1 LSKKSDCED
10 LKNVMNS
17 GKGNISSLT
26 LSLASLSEFHSIY
39 IIFLGIIESHY
50 IEGGQK
56 MQKYFRIVLTMLLV
70 LGNIGVAKVQPVL
83 GVEIQTDATS
93 AILMDAASG
102 EIYFEKESHK
112 ELPPASVTKIMTLL
126 VAAEAI
132 ATEKVKLT
140 DKVTAS
146 ENASKLGGSQ
156 IYLEPGEIFTLEQ
169 MLIAIAV
176 GSANDGCVA
185 VAEHITGT
193 HEAFVEEMN
202 RKAQELGLKNTH
214 FANAYGLPAEG
225 HYTSAYDL
233 AVISK
238 EALNYPLIRKLTS
251 IKEYD
256 LRDGKFKLWN
266 TNKLLWWYPGADG
279 FKTGWTNEAKY
290 CLSSTVERNGL
301 RLICVVMGVPQVR
314 GHFAESMKI
323 YNYGFAKY
331 EFKQFAPANAK
342 QGVVKVLKGV
352 EDQVIVNTEKPLG
365 ATVEKGKDKNLWVE
379 TKLNPEVSAPIQK
392 GQTLGQVH
400 LYRNDQLKASV
411 NLIADHAVA
420 KAGLVQQVERTLKGV
435 FGY

>member
-1 LSKKSDCED
+1 MRK
-10 LKNVMNS
+10 
-17 GKGNISSLT
+17 
-26 LSLASLSEFHSIY
+26 SLAF
-39 IIFLGIIESHY
+39 
-50 IEGGQK
+50 
-56 MQKYFRIVLTMLLV
+56 VLAMVLV
-70 LGNIGVAKVQPVL
+70 LGNIGFTDVHPVL
-83 GVEIQTDATS
+83 GVEIETEATS

-102 EIYFEKESHK
+102 QILYEKEAHK

-126 VAAEAI
+126 VAADAV
-132 ATEKVKLT
+132 ASGKVSLT

-185 VAEHITGT
+185 VAEHICGT

-202 RKAQELGLKNTH
+202 NKAQALGLKNTH
-214 FANAYGLPAEG
+214 FVNAYGLPAEG

-233 AVISK
+233 AVISR
-238 EALNYPLIRKLTS
+238 EALNYPLVRKLTS

-290 CLSSTVERNGL
+290 CLASTVERNGL
-301 RLICVVMGVPQVR
+301 RLIAVVMGVPQVR

-331 EFKQFAPANAK
+331 EFKQFAPAAQK
-342 QGVVKVLKGV
+342 QGVVKVRKGM
-352 EDQVIVNTEKPLG
+352 EDEVTALTEKPLG
-365 ATVEKGKDKNLWVE
+365 ATVEKGKDKNFWVE
-379 TKLNPEVSAPIQK
+379 TKLNPEIVAPILK
-392 GQTLGQVH
+392 GQKIGEVL
-400 LYRNDQLKASV
+400 LYSNDQVQASV
-411 NLIADHAVA
+411 NLIVDHPVA
-420 KAGLVQQVERTLKGV
+420 KAGLAEQVTRTLKGV

>member
-1 LSKKSDCED
+1 MRK
-10 LKNVMNS
+10 
-17 GKGNISSLT
+17 
-26 LSLASLSEFHSIY
+26 SLA
-39 IIFLGIIESHY
+39 
-50 IEGGQK
+50 
-56 MQKYFRIVLTMLLV
+56 IVLAMVLV
-70 LGNIGVAKVQPVL
+70 LGNIGFANVQPVL
-83 GVEIQTDATS
+83 GVEIVTEATS

-102 EIYFEKESHK
+102 QILYEKEAHK

-126 VAAEAI
+126 VAADAV
-132 ATEKVKLT
+132 ASGKVKLT

-156 IYLEPGEIFTLEQ
+156 IYLEPGETFTLEQ

-185 VAEHITGT
+185 VAEHINGT

-202 RKAQELGLKNTH
+202 KKALALGLKNTH

-233 AVISK
+233 AIISR

-251 IKEYD
+251 MKEYD

-290 CLSSTVERNGL
+290 CLASTVERNGL
-301 RLICVVMGVPQVR
+301 RLICVVLGVPQVR

-331 EFKQFAPANAK
+331 EFKLYAPVAQK
-342 QGVVKVLKGV
+342 LGVVKVQKGI
-352 EDQVIVNTEKPLG
+352 EDEVIALTEKPLG
-365 ATVEKGKDKNLWVE
+365 TTVEKGKDKNLWVE
-379 TKLNPEVSAPIQK
+379 TKLNPNISAPIQK
-392 GQTLGQVH
+392 GQKLGEVL
-400 LYRNDQLKASV
+400 LYRDDQLQASV
-411 NLIADHAVA
+411 NLIADHSIAR
-420 KAGLVQQVERTLKGV
+420 AGLVEQMTRTLKGV

>member
-1 LSKKSDCED
+1 
-10 LKNVMNS
+10 
-17 GKGNISSLT
+17 
-26 LSLASLSEFHSIY
+26 
-39 IIFLGIIESHY
+39 
-50 IEGGQK
+50 
-56 MQKYFRIVLTMLLV
+56 MQKKLAVVLGMVLV
-70 LGNIGVAKVQPVL
+70 LGNIGFGNVQPAQ
-83 GVEIQTDATS
+83 GVEIETEATS

-102 EIYFEKESHK
+102 RIFYEKEAHK

-126 VAAEAI
+126 VAADAV
-132 ATEKVKLT
+132 TSGKVKLT

-185 VAEHITGT
+185 VAEHINGT
-193 HEAFVEEMN
+193 HESFVEEMN
-202 RKAQELGLKNTH
+202 NKAQALGLKNTH

-238 EALNYPLIRKLTS
+238 EALNYPLVRKLTS

-290 CLSSTVERNGL
+290 CLASTVERDGL

-331 EFKQFAPANAK
+331 EFKQFAPAAEK
-342 QGVVKVLKGV
+342 QGVVKVGKGI
-352 EDQVIVNTEKPLG
+352 EDEVVALTEKPLG
-365 ATVEKGKDKNLWVE
+365 ATVEKGKDKNFWVE
-379 TKLNPEVSAPIQK
+379 TKLNPEIVAPILK
-392 GQTLGQVH
+392 GQKVGEVF
-400 LYRNDQLKASV
+400 LYHNDEMQASV
-411 NLIADHAVA
+411 NLIVDHDVA
-420 KAGLVQQVERTLKGV
+420 RAGLGDQITRTLKGV

>member
-1 LSKKSDCED
+1 MRK
-10 LKNVMNS
+10 
-17 GKGNISSLT
+17 
-26 LSLASLSEFHSIY
+26 SLA
-39 IIFLGIIESHY
+39 
-50 IEGGQK
+50 
-56 MQKYFRIVLTMLLV
+56 IVLAMLVV
-70 LGNIGVAKVQPVL
+70 LGNIGFANVQPVL
-83 GVEIQTDATS
+83 GVEIVTEATS

-102 EIYFEKESHK
+102 QILYEKESHK
-112 ELPPASVTKIMTLL
+112 ELPPASVTKLMTLL
-126 VAAEAI
+126 VASDAVASG
-132 ATEKVKLT
+132 KVKLT

-156 IYLEPGEIFTLEQ
+156 IYLEPGETFTLEQ

-185 VAEHITGT
+185 VAEHIDGT

-202 RKAQELGLKNTH
+202 RKAQALGLKNTH

-233 AVISK
+233 AVISR

-290 CLSSTVERNGL
+290 CLASTVERNGL

-331 EFKQFAPANAK
+331 EFKQFAPVTQK
-342 QGVVKVLKGV
+342 QGVVKVRKGI
-352 EDQVIVNTEKPLG
+352 EDEVTAVTEKPLG
-365 ATVEKGKDKNLWVE
+365 TTVEKGKDKNFWVE
-379 TKLNPEVSAPIQK
+379 TKLNPEISAPIQK
-392 GQTLGQVH
+392 GQKIGEIL
-400 LYRNDQLKASV
+400 LYRNDQLQANV
-411 NLIADHAVA
+411 NLIADHSIAR
-420 KAGLVQQVERTLKGV
+420 AGLAEQMTRTLKGV

>member
-1 LSKKSDCED
+1 MR
-10 LKNVMNS
+10 KNF
-17 GKGNISSLT
+17 
-26 LSLASLSEFHSIY
+26 A
-39 IIFLGIIESHY
+39 
-50 IEGGQK
+50 
-56 MQKYFRIVLTMLLV
+56 IVLAVMVFV
-70 LGNIGVAKVQPVL
+70 LGNIGFANVQPVL
-83 GVEIQTDATS
+83 GVEIVTEATS

-102 EIYFEKESHK
+102 QILYEKESHK

-126 VAAEAI
+126 VAADAV
-132 ATEKVKLT
+132 ASGKVKLT
-140 DKVTAS
+140 DIVTAS

-156 IYLEPGEIFTLEQ
+156 IYLKPGETFTLEQ
-169 MLIAIAV
+169 MLYAIAV

-185 VAEHITGT
+185 VAEHICGT

-202 RKAQELGLKNTH
+202 KKAIALGLKNTH

-233 AVISK
+233 ALISK
-238 EALNYPLIRKLTS
+238 EALKYPLVRKLTNT
-251 IKEYD
+251 KEYD

-290 CLSSTVERNGL
+290 CLASTVERNGL

-331 EFKQFAPANAK
+331 EFKQFAPVAQK
-342 QGVVKVLKGV
+342 LGVVKVSKGIDD
-352 EDQVIVNTEKPLG
+352 EVIALTEKPLG

-379 TKLNPEVSAPIQK
+379 TKLNPNISAPIEK
-392 GQTLGQVH
+392 GQKLGEVL
-400 LYRNDQLKASV
+400 LYRDDQLQANV
-411 NLIADHAVA
+411 NLIADHAIA
-420 KAGLVQQVERTLKGV
+420 KAGLVEQMTRTLKGV

>member
-1 LSKKSDCED
+1 MKKCS
-10 LKNVMNS
+10 
-17 GKGNISSLT
+17 
-26 LSLASLSEFHSIY
+26 A
-39 IIFLGIIESHY
+39 
-50 IEGGQK
+50 
-56 MQKYFRIVLTMLLV
+56 IVLAIVLV
-70 LGNIGVAKVQPVL
+70 FGNIGLANVQPAL
-83 GVEIQTDATS
+83 GVEIETEAAS

-102 EIYFEKESHK
+102 QILYEKESHK
-112 ELPPASVTKIMTLL
+112 ELPPASVTKLMTLL
-126 VAAEAI
+126 VASDAVA
-132 ATEKVKLT
+132 AGKVKLT

-156 IYLEPGEIFTLEQ
+156 IYLKPGETFTLEQ

-185 VAEHITGT
+185 VAEHINGT

-233 AVISK
+233 AVISR
-238 EALNYPLIRKLTS
+238 EALNYPLVRKLTS
-251 IKEYD
+251 MKEYE

-290 CLSSTVERNGL
+290 CLASTVQRDGL

-323 YNYGFAKY
+323 FNYGFAKY
-331 EFKQFAPANAK
+331 AFKQFAPAEQK
-342 QGVVKVLKGV
+342 QGVVKVRKGM
-352 EDQVIVNTEKPLG
+352 EDEVLAVTEKPLG
-365 ATVEKGKDKNLWVE
+365 VTVEKGKDKNLWVE
-379 TKLNPEVSAPIQK
+379 TKLSPEINAPIQK
-392 GQTLGQVH
+392 GQKLGEVL
-400 LYRNDQLKASV
+400 LYRDDQLQGTVNLVADHPVARASV
-411 NLIADHAVA
+411 TE
-420 KAGLVQQVERTLKGV
+420 QMTRTLKGV

>member
-1 LSKKSDCED
+1 MRK
-10 LKNVMNS
+10 
-17 GKGNISSLT
+17 
-26 LSLASLSEFHSIY
+26 SLA
-39 IIFLGIIESHY
+39 
-50 IEGGQK
+50 
-56 MQKYFRIVLTMLLV
+56 IVLGMVLV
-70 LGNIGVAKVQPVL
+70 LGNIGFANVQPVL
-83 GVEIQTDATS
+83 GVEIETEATS

-102 EIYFEKESHK
+102 QIFYEKESHK

-126 VAAEAI
+126 VAADAV
-132 ATEKVKLT
+132 ASGKVKLT
-140 DKVTAS
+140 DIVTAS

-156 IYLEPGEIFTLEQ
+156 IYLKPGETFTLEQ

-185 VAEHITGT
+185 VAEHISGT

-202 RKAQELGLKNTH
+202 NKALALGLKNTH
-214 FANAYGLPAEG
+214 FVNAYGLPAKG

-238 EALNYPLIRKLTS
+238 EALNYPLVRKLTS
-251 IKEYD
+251 MKEYD

-266 TNKLLWWYPGADG
+266 TNKLLWWYPGTDG

-290 CLSSTVERNGL
+290 CLASTVERNGL

-331 EFKQFAPANAK
+331 EFKLYAPVAQK
-342 QGVVKVLKGV
+342 LGVVKVQKGI
-352 EDQVIVNTEKPLG
+352 EDEVIALTEKPLG

-379 TKLNPEVSAPIQK
+379 TKLNPNISAPIQK
-392 GQTLGQVH
+392 GQKLGEVL
-400 LYRNDQLKASV
+400 LYREDQLQASV
-411 NLIADHAVA
+411 NLIADHPIAR
-420 KAGLVQQVERTLKGV
+420 AGLVEQMTRTLKGV

>member
-1 LSKKSDCED
+1 MR
-10 LKNVMNS
+10 KNF
-17 GKGNISSLT
+17 
-26 LSLASLSEFHSIY
+26 A
-39 IIFLGIIESHY
+39 
-50 IEGGQK
+50 
-56 MQKYFRIVLTMLLV
+56 IVLAVMVFV
-70 LGNIGVAKVQPVL
+70 LGNIGFANVQPVL
-83 GVEIQTDATS
+83 GVEIVTEATS

-102 EIYFEKESHK
+102 QILYEKESHK

-126 VAAEAI
+126 VATDAVASG
-132 ATEKVKLT
+132 KVKLT
-140 DKVTAS
+140 DIVTAS

-156 IYLEPGEIFTLEQ
+156 IYLKPGEKFTLEQ
-169 MLIAIAV
+169 MLYAIAV

-185 VAEHITGT
+185 VAEHICGT

-202 RKAQELGLKNTH
+202 KKAIALGLKNTH

-233 AVISK
+233 ALISK
-238 EALNYPLIRKLTS
+238 EALKYPLVRKLTNT
-251 IKEYD
+251 KEYD

-290 CLSSTVERNGL
+290 CLASTVERNGL

-331 EFKQFAPANAK
+331 EFKQFAPVAQK
-342 QGVVKVLKGV
+342 LGVVKVSKGIDD
-352 EDQVIVNTEKPLG
+352 EVIALTEKPLG

-379 TKLNPEVSAPIQK
+379 TKLNPNISAPIEK
-392 GQTLGQVH
+392 GQKLGEVL
-400 LYRNDQLKASV
+400 LYRDDQLQANV
-411 NLIADHAVA
+411 NLIADHAIA
-420 KAGLVQQVERTLKGV
+420 KAGLVEQMTRTLKGV

>member
-1 LSKKSDCED
+1 MRK
-10 LKNVMNS
+10 
-17 GKGNISSLT
+17 
-26 LSLASLSEFHSIY
+26 SLAF
-39 IIFLGIIESHY
+39 
-50 IEGGQK
+50 
-56 MQKYFRIVLTMLLV
+56 VLAMVLV
-70 LGNIGVAKVQPVL
+70 LGNIGFADVHPVL
-83 GVEIQTDATS
+83 GVEIETEATS

-102 EIYFEKESHK
+102 QILYEKEAHK

-126 VAAEAI
+126 VAADAV
-132 ATEKVKLT
+132 ASGKVNLT

-156 IYLEPGEIFTLEQ
+156 IYLEPGETFTLEQ

-176 GSANDGCVA
+176 GSANDGSVA
-185 VAEHITGT
+185 VAEHINGT

-202 RKAQELGLKNTH
+202 NKAQALGLKNTH
-214 FANAYGLPAEG
+214 FVNAYGLPAEG

-238 EALNYPLIRKLTS
+238 EALNYPLIQKLTS

-290 CLSSTVERNGL
+290 CLASTVERNGL
-301 RLICVVMGVPQVR
+301 RLIAVVMGVPQVR

-331 EFKQFAPANAK
+331 EFRQFAPAAQK
-342 QGVVKVLKGV
+342 QGVVKVRKGM
-352 EDQVIVNTEKPLG
+352 EDEVIALTEKPLG
-365 ATVEKGKDKNLWVE
+365 ATVEKGKDKNFWVE
-379 TKLNPEVSAPIQK
+379 TKLNPEIVAPILK
-392 GQTLGQVH
+392 GQKIGEVL
-400 LYRNDQLKASV
+400 LYRNDQLQASV
-411 NLIADHAVA
+411 NLIVDHPVA
-420 KAGLVQQVERTLKGV
+420 KAGLAEQVTRTLKGV

>member
-1 LSKKSDCED
+1 M
-10 LKNVMNS
+10 V
-17 GKGNISSLT
+17 
-26 LSLASLSEFHSIY
+26 
-39 IIFLGIIESHY
+39 
-50 IEGGQK
+50 
-56 MQKYFRIVLTMLLV
+56 LV
-70 LGNIGVAKVQPVL
+70 LGNIGFANVQPVL
-83 GVEIQTDATS
+83 GVEIETEATS

-102 EIYFEKESHK
+102 QIFYEKESHK

-126 VAAEAI
+126 VAADAL
-132 ATEKVKLT
+132 ASGKVNLS

-156 IYLEPGEIFTLEQ
+156 IYLEPGETFTLEQ

-185 VAEHITGT
+185 VAEHINGT

-202 RKAQELGLKNTH
+202 NKALALGLKNTH
-214 FANAYGLPAEG
+214 FVNAYGLPAEG

-238 EALNYPLIRKLTS
+238 EALNYPLVRKLTS
-251 IKEYD
+251 MKEYD

-266 TNKLLWWYPGADG
+266 TNKLLWWYPGTDG

-290 CLSSTVERNGL
+290 CLASTVERNGL

-314 GHFAESMKI
+314 GHFAASMKI

-331 EFKQFAPANAK
+331 EFKQFAPAAQK
-342 QGVVKVLKGV
+342 QGVVKVRKGM
-352 EDQVIVNTEKPLG
+352 EDEVIALTEKPLG
-365 ATVEKGKDKNLWVE
+365 ATVEKGKDKNFWVE
-379 TKLNPEVSAPIQK
+379 TKLNPEIVAPIQK
-392 GQTLGQVH
+392 GQKIGEVL
-400 LYRNDQLKASV
+400 LYRNDQMQASV
-411 NLIADHAVA
+411 NLIVDHPVA
-420 KAGLVQQVERTLKGV
+420 KAGLAEQVTRTLKGV